1 VGVDVA
7 TGLDDAAPIVSFEKS
22 VGQPVEIVQSFISW
36 QYGSDPAFSQ
46 FPTGRVHALLAAGLL
61 PEITWNPVISGGSA
75 RDEPSMSLKSII
87 DGSHDAYI
95 RQFARAAAAIRAPV
109 LLRFGSDM
117 NLGENS
123 YAEAN
128 NGNRPGQFV
137 KAWRLVWSI
146 FRQVG
151 AKNVQWVWSPS
162 VGSSART
169 LKELYPGNAYV
180 TWVGLDGDS
189 NPPDDC
195 PAVSKLFG
203 SSLGEV
209 ESLSSRPIML
219 AEVGISAR
227 CADKA
232 SLISAMFGWFR
243 TERVIRSF
251 TWLQRGTDSVATSS
265 AALAAFRTGLS
276 EWRPLATGG
285 PGAPTTTTGSTATGT
300 GSSTSTESTSSTSTS
315 TVSSPTS
322 STSASTVGSPTSST
336 SATTA
341 TTPATTA
348 PAGYAGPTS
357 WGLIGDETTT
367 AAQEKAA
374 GITSKIIRISWADF
388 ETSPGVFSAS
398 YEASKQ
404 AEIASLESAGMK
416 VILDLGLQGTPSW
429 IHQYPDSYLQN
440 QYGEPWTSST
450 VPGQTVDD
458 STANLV
464 FNSQL
469 RTLAAAYID
478 QVAQDFGGTAQ
489 AIRIGGGVD
498 GELDYPPA
506 STPGHTNDYW
516 AFDASAQA
524 QSPVPGWKPGD
535 GSPNG
540 QAQTFLNWY
549 LNSLTTFEDW
559 QISTLRSAYPG
570 PIIVLFPGWGIR
582 PGQTAAAVADNLD
595 GQSGAESTGEIPRA
609 DDFVDQVAAINQA
622 NVWAETTWL
631 DAPEYGSDS
640 STDPDEWTPV
650 HYLSSLVTANPFHPE
665 LWGENTGEG
674 STSAMTYAI
683 RQACTYDVQG
693 VVWYDENQLLSGT
706 YATLPNYKT
715 AITTGCS

>member
-1 VGVDVA
+1 LTFVTLSVLGALACVMFAQTARALASSDGTSFGVDLP
-7 TGLDDAAPIVSFEKS
+7 TGLYSTSAVSSFQS
-22 VGQPVEIVQSFISW
+22 TAGVPVGIVQSFVSW
-36 QYGSDPAFSQ
+36 KYTDSSTDNA
-46 FPTGRVHALLAAGLL
+46 FPTSQVENIVAAGHT
-61 PEITWNPVISGGSA
+61 PEITWEPTISGDSSH
-75 RDEPSMSLKSII
+75 DQPTMSLAAIA
-87 DGSHDAYI
+87 DGDYDSYI
-95 RQFARAAAAIRAPV
+95 TQFAKAAAAVKAPIM
-109 LLRFGSDM
+109 LRFASEMNGSWM
-117 NLGENS
+117 S
-123 YAEAN
+123 YSEAN
-128 NGNRPGQFV
+128 SGNQPGDFV
-137 KAWRLVWSI
+137 RAWQHVWDL
-146 FRQVG
+146 FHADGVT
-151 AKNVQWVWSPS
+151 NVAWIWSPNIVNAGDNS
-162 VGSSART
+162 LA
-169 LKELYPGNAYV
+169 ELYPGNAYV
-180 TWVGLDGDS
+180 NWVGMDGYSYPLEGCETAQQEFTPALDEIEKITDKPVMIAETAVAAS
-189 NPPDDC
+189 C
-195 PAVSKLFG
+195 SSKPALITDLF
-203 SSLGEV
+203 SWLKTQPE
-209 ESLSSRPIML
+209 
-219 AEVGISAR
+219 
-227 CADKA
+227 
-232 SLISAMFGWFR
+232 
-243 TERVIRSF
+243 IRSI
-251 TWLQRGTDSVATSS
+251 TWWEQVDSSSPGDYNYLVESS
-265 AALAAFRTGLS
+265 AASTAAFQTAIKGWEKWLS
-276 EWRPLATGG
+276 VTPSAATS
-285 PGAPTTTTGSTATGT
+285 PTPTTTTAGTAGT
-300 GSSTSTESTSSTSTS
+300 
-315 TVSSPTS
+315 V
-322 STSASTVGSPTSST
+322 AH
-336 SATTA
+336 
-341 TTPATTA
+341 
-348 PAGYAGPTS
+348 AGPTS

-715 AITTGCS
+715 AITTGCK